1 MTVRPGTG
9 PLAGLRVVD
18 LSTTPAGAICT
29 MLLADQGAAVVLVE
43 PAAGALLRAAPVA
56 KVWLRGKRSV
66 TVESLARDPISLRRL
81 FDEADVVVYGS
92 PDGSPPLPPLPAMDS
107 HPGLI
112 TCDTGGPAGNL
123 PGDEDLVSAATGI
136 MGRQPGFRPGPVYI
150 VPPLATY
157 ATAVMAAEAIGAALF
172 ARERTGAGERIWM
185 PLLFGSLQQQT
196 AQLVEVEHPSPLPV
210 LRRNAYGQLPLY
222 RLYQCQ
228 DGRWLHLGLINA
240 RFWPKLC
247 LAIDRPE
254 LLSDPRFEGAVRFTS
269 HESRRSMMDI
279 LAETIARRPFAEWD
293 QIFNENDVPCA
304 PACTPEEFARDPQM
318 LIRQGVV
325 TVDDPECGPTQQP
338 GLALHF
344 AGGPLEPMRGAP
356 RIGEHNGDPWGVVN
370 LTPNSF
376 PKKGRGDLGMQGS
389 NDDGA
394 RRSVKATRGVN
405 PARGPLVG
413 VRIIDLSGYIA
424 GAMGPAM
431 LADLGADVIKVE
443 GPEGDGLRGAHA
455 GFLAWNRGKRGL
467 CVDLKTEAG
476 RQVVHDLTRTADVV
490 IDNMRPGVADRLGV
504 GYQTLSGIN
513 RRLIYCYVSAYG
525 STGPYRLRPGVDP
538 LMQARSGIERVQGGY
553 EHPPA
558 FLLIAATDNTCAML
572 NAAGI
577 SLALYKRERT
587 GSGLYFE
594 TSLLQAA
601 TLLQSDHLL
610 SYPDRP
616 PARVND
622 YDWTGPSPL
631 RRLYQCADGWI
642 FLAADPAPGTAA
654 TEGRWP
660 ALCAAIGLS
669 DLPDDPRFA
678 DKAKRRSHP
687 QDLAD
692 VLIAAFA
699 PISVAAALERLSDAG
714 VPACEAVDGFANR
727 FRAELSRI
735 DPSLVATTHHP
746 ILGAV
751 TQPGVLA
758 GLTHNPGAVQ
768 RAAPL
773 LGEHTESILIELGY
787 DAERIATLR
796 GTGAVAWGLHR

>member
-1 MTVRPGTG
+1 MRVSGSVATRRSVAACRGENTARG
-9 PLAGLRVVD
+9 PLAG
-18 LSTTPAGAICT
+18 
-29 MLLADQGAAVVLVE
+29 
-43 PAAGALLRAAPVA
+43 
-56 KVWLRGKRSV
+56 
-66 TVESLARDPISLRRL
+66 
-81 FDEADVVVYGS
+81 
-92 PDGSPPLPPLPAMDS
+92 
-107 HPGLI
+107 
-112 TCDTGGPAGNL
+112 
-123 PGDEDLVSAATGI
+123 
-136 MGRQPGFRPGPVYI
+136 
-150 VPPLATY
+150 
-157 ATAVMAAEAIGAALF
+157 
-172 ARERTGAGERIWM
+172 
-185 PLLFGSLQQQT
+185 
-196 AQLVEVEHPSPLPV
+196 
-210 LRRNAYGQLPLY
+210 
-222 RLYQCQ
+222 
-228 DGRWLHLGLINA
+228 
-240 RFWPKLC
+240 
-247 LAIDRPE
+247 
-254 LLSDPRFEGAVRFTS
+254 
-269 HESRRSMMDI
+269 
-279 LAETIARRPFAEWD
+279 
-293 QIFNENDVPCA
+293 
-304 PACTPEEFARDPQM
+304 
-318 LIRQGVV
+318 
-325 TVDDPECGPTQQP
+325 
-338 GLALHF
+338 
-344 AGGPLEPMRGAP
+344 
-356 RIGEHNGDPWGVVN
+356 
-370 LTPNSF
+370 
-376 PKKGRGDLGMQGS
+376 
-389 NDDGA
+389 
-394 RRSVKATRGVN
+394 
-405 PARGPLVG
+405 
-413 VRIIDLSGYIA
+413 VRILDLSGYIA

-467 CVDLKTEAG
+467 CVDLKTDAG